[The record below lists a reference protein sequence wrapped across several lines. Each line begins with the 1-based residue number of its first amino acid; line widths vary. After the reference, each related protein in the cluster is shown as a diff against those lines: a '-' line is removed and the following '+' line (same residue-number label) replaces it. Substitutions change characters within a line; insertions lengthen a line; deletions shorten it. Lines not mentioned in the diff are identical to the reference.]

1 MIQLS
6 LWKICEKSVSCTRL
20 RILLNTI
27 CRKPGF
33 NSLRTPLNH
42 GAEKRAM
49 KLWNKHNSVTDQML
63 PRAGKLYWKNT
74 WQYCI
79 PRPQAQRNSRGANT
93 GAQLRIARLQAPL
106 RGKDK
111 AIKSYIHHDHIRGGS
126 KGVIGAIAPRKTY
139 ERNFIHHDFVQIEK
153 LHSRYKAILPSIVLS
168 QQYCEVYFI
177 SLTVVNAYCD
187 LTTKCCWNRSPSS
200 LTGWIRPCITC
211 ADSGASVVV
220 KLILFRKHFVT

>member
-79 PRPQAQRNSRGANT
+79 PRPRAQRNSRAANT

-111 AIKSYIHHDHIRGGS
+111 VIIHS
-126 KGVIGAIAPRKTY
+126 P
-139 ERNFIHHDFVQIEK
+139 
-153 LHSRYKAILPSIVLS
+153 
-168 QQYCEVYFI
+168 QYVNQWTARELTFFQLLWI
-177 SLTVVNAYCD
+177 SLNDIINV
-187 LTTKCCWNRSPSS
+187 SHEF
-200 LTGWIRPCITC
+200 
-211 ADSGASVVV
+211 
-220 KLILFRKHFVT
+220 KL